1 MILTLQSTGHLNK
14 IPKHRKENHTQT
26 QRKKKKPTTTTKP
39 HISKECSLPSIHI
52 KDCNLNEIKLL
63 DIQLQSK

>member
-1 MILTLQSTGHLNK
+1 MENK
-14 IPKHRKENHTQT
+14 TTHT
-26 QRKKKKPTTTTKP
+26 KKKEKNPTTKP
-39 HISKECSLPSIHI
+39 HISKEHSLPSIHI